1 MNTEELQRL
10 SKAELIEMVLHQR
23 AQMQKLQTTL
33 TELENRLVEMEA
45 QRDYFASSMKSLR
58 PREEV
63 AEHAVIE
70 QRMEREQATRDAL
83 RHLDDVD
90 YLARSSLA
98 ELLAKAHG
106 VWPEGSHLQ
115 QELYRAI
122 EAMRPVAG
130 QSREPQQQRR
140 YDILRQTYLEKKKA
154 VEVANALTISERQY
168 YRDLKAAIQTVADQI
183 LSK

>member
-1 MNTEELQRL
+1 MNAEELQRL

-23 AQMQKLQTTL
+23 AQVQKLQTTFN
-33 TELENRLVEMEA
+33 ELRGRLAEAEA
-45 QRDYFASSMKSLR
+45 QRDHLASIVESLR
-58 PREEV
+58 PRDEV

-70 QRMEREQATRDAL
+70 QRREREQATRDAL

-98 ELLAKAHG
+98 ELLARAHG
-106 VWPEGSHLQ
+106 IWPEGSHLQ

-122 EAMRPVAG
+122 EAMRTIAG
-130 QSREPQQQRR
+130 QSHQPQQQRR

-154 VEVANALTISERQY
+154 VEVAKALTISERQY

-183 LSK
+183 LDK